1 MTQVHPSVRE
11 VAVLQQAT
19 QMILSSVDVETVLHH
34 MLLVVRNYFGAS
46 RAAVYL
52 VDSAGNE
59 LYCRAQSG
67 YAPEVSEKRI
77 RLGKDSVA
85 GWAAFTRA
93 PLYISDVVS
102 ETRHRVEDPKIQ
114 SVLALPLLVRERP
127 VGVLEISSERRDAF
141 SNNDIGLLSVFA
153 GQAAIALENSRL
165 YFTALRR
172 MRQIE
177 IINLIARTAAASHDT
192 QQFYTMLAD
201 LLSDTFEDTFIVV
214 ALCSREG
221 HLSIA
226 ASSGAAAAELARLA
240 ASRQNGLLAESFSRK
255 TMAVVND
262 IENRPG
268 WPACFVASGS
278 ELCAPLVSLGEVL
291 GAIVLAHK
299 QENFFSPDDRAI
311 AQAAA
316 DVCATAVRNVQLSEE
331 LRRVANIDPL
341 TGVFNQQYFH
351 NALAQELQRARR
363 HKKDF
368 GLLMLDIREFR
379 KINSN
384 FGLETGDVL
393 LRQVADTLKAA
404 LRANDVLCRFFSD
417 RFVLLLP
424 EIKAEGLGAVQEKL
438 RRAVESIQVNAK
450 DNTSRIS
457 TVLASVHFP
466 HDDGEEL
473 ELTKLLLGRLEKA
486 KQQSSGT
493 SA

>member
-1 MTQVHPSVRE
+1 

-34 MLLVVRNYFGAS
+34 ILLVVRNYFGAS

-52 VDSAGNE
+52 VESTGNE

-67 YAPEVSEKRI
+67 YAQEVSDKRI

-93 PLYISDVVS
+93 PLYISDVAN
-102 ETRHRVEDPKIQ
+102 ETRHKVEDRNIQ

-127 VGVLEISSERRDAF
+127 VGVLEIGSEQTDAF

-165 YFTALRR
+165 YFTDLRR

-192 QQFYTMLAD
+192 QQFYSMLAD
-201 LLSDTFEDTFIVV
+201 LLSDTFEDTFIGVV
-214 ALCSREG
+214 LCSSEG
-221 HLSIA
+221 HLSVA
-226 ASSGAAAAELARLA
+226 ASSGAVAPGIARLA
-240 ASRQNGLLAESFSRK
+240 ASRQKGVISEAFSHK
-255 TMAVVND
+255 SLIVVND
-262 IENRPG
+262 IGNRPG
-268 WPACFVASGS
+268 WSACFAGTGS

-299 QENFFSPDDRAI
+299 QENFFSGDDRAI

-331 LRRVANIDPL
+331 LRRVANMDAL

-351 NALAQELQRARR
+351 TVLAQELQRARR
-363 HKKDF
+363 HKKEF
-368 GLLMLDIREFR
+368 GLLMLDVHDFR
-379 KINSN
+379 KINSR
-384 FGLETGDVL
+384 FGLEAGDAL
-393 LRQVADTLKAA
+393 LRQLADALKAA
-404 LRANDVLCRFFSD
+404 LRTNDVVCRYFSD

-424 EIKAEGLGAVQEKL
+424 EIKPEGMEAVQEKL
-438 RRAVESIQVNAK
+438 RRSLAALEVKSAEDSCAVSAAW
-450 DNTSRIS
+450 
-457 TVLASVHFP
+457 ASLHFP
-466 HDDGEEL
+466 QDNGEEL
-473 ELTKLLLGRLEKA
+473 ELTKLLLGRVEKE

>member
-1 MTQVHPSVRE
+1 MRE

-52 VDSAGNE
+52 VDGAGNE

-67 YAPEVSEKRI
+67 YAHDVCEKRI
-77 RLGKDSVA
+77 RMGKDSVA

-93 PLYISDVVS
+93 PLYISDVAS
-102 ETRHRVEDPKIQ
+102 QTRHKVEDPKIK
-114 SVLALPLLVRERP
+114 SVLALPLMVRERP
-127 VGVLEISSERRDAF
+127 VGVLEIGSEQTDAL

-165 YFTALRR
+165 FFTDLRR

-192 QQFYTMLAD
+192 QQFYSMLAD

-214 ALCSREG
+214 TLCGSEG

-226 ASSGAAAAELARLA
+226 ASSGAGPADLARLP
-240 ASRQNGLLAESFSRK
+240 ASRQNGILAEAFSRK
-255 TMAVVND
+255 TMGVVND

-268 WPACFVASGS
+268 WPPCFAGAGS

-299 QENFFSPDDRAI
+299 QENFFTPDDRAI

-331 LRRVANIDPL
+331 LRRVANMDPL

-351 NALAQELQRARR
+351 AALAQELQRARR
-363 HKKDF
+363 HKKEF
-368 GLLMLDIREFR
+368 GLLMLDLRDFR
-379 KINSN
+379 KINRN
-384 FGLETGDVL
+384 FGLEAGDAL
-393 LRQVADTLKAA
+393 LRQLADALKAA
-404 LRANDVLCRFFSD
+404 LRTNDVVCRYFSD

-424 EIKAEGLGAVQEKL
+424 EIKPEGMDAVREKL
-438 RRAVESIQVNAK
+438 RRAVESLKLKAG
-450 DNTSRIS
+450 DNSS
-457 TVLASVHFP
+457 ALSAAWASVHFP
-466 HDDGEEL
+466 QDEGEEL
-473 ELTKLLLGRLEKA
+473 ELTKLLLSRLEKA